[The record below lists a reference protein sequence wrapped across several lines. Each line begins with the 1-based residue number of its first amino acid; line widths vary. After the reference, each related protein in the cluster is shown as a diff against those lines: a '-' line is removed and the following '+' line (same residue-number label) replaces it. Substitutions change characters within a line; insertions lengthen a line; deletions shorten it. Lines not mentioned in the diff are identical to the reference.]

1 MLMIV
6 CMSLKLVLYFAVERV
21 LNAKGKWAT
30 LDWDS
35 PADGEGDSNMNIIS
49 HLQWEVAT
57 SGTSQRS
64 PAP

>member
-6 CMSLKLVLYFAVERV
+6 YMSLKLVL
-21 LNAKGKWAT
+21 T